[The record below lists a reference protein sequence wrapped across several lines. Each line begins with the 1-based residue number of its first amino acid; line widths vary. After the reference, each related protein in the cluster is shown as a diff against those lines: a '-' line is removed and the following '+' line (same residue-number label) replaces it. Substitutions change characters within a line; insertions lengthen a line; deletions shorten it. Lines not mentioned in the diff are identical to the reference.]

1 MCFIQKRKKSHTRKK
16 NVVWYAKKGPSNLSF
31 YTKKI
36 TRSFRVYS
44 VVLLGI
50 HFATDYIIIVTC
62 KLNCYFLI
70 CAYST
75 IRYNSFTYILEIYS
89 CCNFILE
96 NSKSDLHYL
105 LLIALVRLLL
115 LLHLH
120 AWRTHLTRFHH
131 LRGWVAWFWNKKR
144 KYIF

>member
-1 MCFIQKRKKSHTRKK
+1 MQKRSKQFVFLH
-16 NVVWYAKKGPSNLSF
+16 
-31 YTKKI
+31 KKI
-36 TRSFRVYS
+36 TRSFRFYS
-44 VVLLGI
+44 VVLLDI
-50 HFATDYIIIVTC
+50 HFAPDYIVIVTC